1 MSRRRPPPSPR
12 WLALVWLAV
21 IAVLIVTLR
30 PDDFPGF
37 STGTNLLPLEHHRRA
52 LVALLQPGAN
62 RVVILHYLLTDVVG
76 NVVLFLPVGL
86 TVAGALGRRSA
97 ALRVAAAALFGAV
110 LSAGIE
116 TLQLVIPG
124 RATDVDDVI
133 FNALGA
139 LLGALAMVIVVRR
152 RSRAGRRAR

>member
-1 MSRRRPPPSPR
+1 MTRRRPRPSR
-12 WLALVWLAV
+12 GWLALASLAV
-21 IAVLIVTLR
+21 VAVLIVTLR

-37 STGTNLLPLEHHRRA
+37 STGTNLHPLAHHGRA
-52 LVALLQPGAN
+52 LAALLQPAAN
-62 RVVILHYLLTDVVG
+62 RMVIARYLLYDVVG
-76 NVVLFLPVGL
+76 NVVLFIPVGL
-86 TVAGALGRRSA
+86 TVAGALGRRPA
-97 ALRVAAAALFGAV
+97 IVRVALTALFGAV

-139 LLGALAMVIVVRR
+139 LLGALAMVLATRR
-152 RSRAGRRAR
+152 RRRAGQRAR

>member
-1 MSRRRPPPSPR
+1 MTRRRPPPSPG
-12 WLALVWLAV
+12 WLALVSLAV
-21 IAVLIVTLR
+21 VAILVVTLR

-37 STGTNLLPLEHHRRA
+37 STGTNLHPLEHHRRA
-52 LVALLQPGAN
+52 LVALFSPGSN
-62 RVVILHYLLTDVVG
+62 HVVILHYLLTDVVG

-86 TVAGALGRRSA
+86 TVAGALGRRPA
-97 ALRVAAAALFGAV
+97 AMRVAAAALFGAV

-116 TLQLVIPG
+116 ALQLVIPG

-139 LLGALAMVIVVRR
+139 LLGALAMVLVVRR
-152 RSRAGRRAR
+152 RARVGRPAR

>member
-1 MSRRRPPPSPR
+1 MSRRPPPSPG
-12 WLALVWLAV
+12 WLALASLAV
-21 IAVLIVTLR
+21 IAVLVVTLR

-37 STGTNLLPLEHHRRA
+37 STGTNLHPLEHHRRA
-52 LVALLQPGAN
+52 LMALFQPGAN
-62 RVVILHYLLTDVVG
+62 RPVILHYLLTDVVG
-76 NVVLFLPVGL
+76 NVLLFLPVGL
-86 TVAGALGRRSA
+86 TVAGALGRRSP
-97 ALRVAAAALFGAV
+97 ALRLVAAVLFGAV

-139 LLGALAMVIVVRR
+139 LLGAVAMVLAARRRRRVRR
-152 RSRAGRRAR
+152 ATR